1 MYLIENRLIEMLAD
15 AWSVGGDGD
24 PH

>member
-15 AWSVGGDGD
+15 AWGVGGDGD